1 VTPYLNPRTCKQTH
15 KCVPGVKKKKK
26 LKTDVLVPH
35 EKNHRYVCNREPNRS
50 RRDMYHYKQDNKP
63 GPDYMSG

>member
-1 VTPYLNPRTCKQTH
+1 
-15 KCVPGVKKKKK
+15 VPGVKKKKK